1 MHVRSSEG
9 LGCSFDALAT
19 LSDPDPAGAACRHPI
34 ILISPI
40 VAYVWLGT
48 FSTVAMP
55 TGLAEFTPYHSLA
68 GGLMMA
74 ASLHT
79 LLSKLGLVLGIS
91 GFFHSTVTSTL
102 NKTGLRKDSTA
113 PSIYSTVAPYFTA
126 GIFAGG
132 IILGLARPRIETEL
146 GVSILDNGGAV
157 RSNSLLLSVAFG
169 ALVGFG
175 TKLGNGCTSGHFLC
189 GLSRFSLRS
198 LVATATFFG
207 VAVLTHVFNVFNVAK
222 SATPTPA
229 FGSAFASH
237 LPAAFPKPNLGTLLA
252 LQLPALAYL
261 AAPSVLQ
268 GGEPSDSTSKTR
280 AAKQLLAAKIMALA
294 VGVHFSFALG
304 VSGMMRPSKVLGF
317 LSLSPALVS
326 SGRWDPSLAMV
337 AIGGIIPASIAYF
350 QQVKPKQDQLRRLS
364 SSSKKPQDASS
375 RLRPRL
381 SLVAPEWR
389 TPADPSKI
397 DARLVLGAILFG
409 LGWGATGLCPG
420 PALASLAS
428 LGAEAVGRGSMSAVS
443 DLFVFVA
450 TMAASG
456 QLAAK
461 I

>member
-1 MHVRSSEG
+1 M
-9 LGCSFDALAT
+9 
-19 LSDPDPAGAACRHPI
+19 
-34 ILISPI
+34 
-40 VAYVWLGT
+40 WLGT
-48 FSTVAMP
+48 FSTVTMS

-102 NKTGLRKDSTA
+102 NRAGLRKDSTA
-113 PSIYSTVAPYFTA
+113 QSIYSTVAPYFTA

-132 IILGLARPRIETEL
+132 IILGLARPRIETGL

-157 RSNSLLLSVAFG
+157 RSNSLLPSVVFG

-175 TKLGNGCTSGHFLC
+175 TKVSRARLIRNSAYTPYRRLQLTLLAPHTFVYLHQKLGNGCTSGHFLC

-207 VAVLTHVFNVFNVAK
+207 VAVLIHVFNVFNVAK
-222 SATPTPA
+222 SATTTQA
-229 FGSAFASH
+229 LGSAFASR
-237 LPAAFPKPNLGTLLA
+237 LPATFPKPDLATLLA
-252 LQLPALAYL
+252 LQLPALVYL
-261 AAPSVLQ
+261 AAPSALQ
-268 GGEPSDSTSKTR
+268 SGEKSDSTSKTR
-280 AAKQLLAAKIMALA
+280 AAKQLLAAKTMALA

-326 SGRWDPSLAMV
+326 SGKWDPSLAMV

-350 QQVKPKQDQLRRLS
+350 QQVKPKQDQLRRLG
-364 SSSKKPQDASS
+364 SSSKKSQDASS
-375 RLRPRL
+375 RLRPKL

-397 DARLVLGAILFG
+397 DARLVLGAIFFG
-409 LGWGATGLCPG
+409 LGWGATGLVSWTKLAR
-420 PALASLAS
+420 ALNMHTLS
-428 LGAEAVGRGSMSAVS
+428 E
-443 DLFVFVA
+443 FC
-450 TMAASG
+450 
-456 QLAAK
+456 
-461 I
+461 

>member
-146 GVSILDNGGAV
+146 GVSILDNCGAV

-175 TKLGNGCTSGHFLC
+175 TKVSRAGLICNPTYTLVDGC
-189 GLSRFSLRS
+189 
-198 LVATATFFG
+198 
-207 VAVLTHVFNVFNVAK
+207 N
-222 SATPTPA
+222 
-229 FGSAFASH
+229 
-237 LPAAFPKPNLGTLLA
+237 
-252 LQLPALAYL
+252 
-261 AAPSVLQ
+261 
-268 GGEPSDSTSKTR
+268 
-280 AAKQLLAAKIMALA
+280 
-294 VGVHFSFALG
+294 
-304 VSGMMRPSKVLGF
+304 
-317 LSLSPALVS
+317 
-326 SGRWDPSLAMV
+326 
-337 AIGGIIPASIAYF
+337 
-350 QQVKPKQDQLRRLS
+350 
-364 SSSKKPQDASS
+364 
-375 RLRPRL
+375 
-381 SLVAPEWR
+381 
-389 TPADPSKI
+389 
-397 DARLVLGAILFG
+397 
-409 LGWGATGLCPG
+409 
-420 PALASLAS
+420 
-428 LGAEAVGRGSMSAVS
+428 
-443 DLFVFVA
+443 
-450 TMAASG
+450 
-456 QLAAK
+456 
-461 I
+461 